1 MSPYLYV
8 PGDSLLH
15 RLDPRTKLLALVAVL
30 LVAVAAASPGVL
42 AGLLVLLLGLAVAS
56 RTGPAL
62 RRVRFLAVTV
72 LLFPPVLWSL
82 VGVGRADGWGAG
94 AGEAGLFGLAAGL
107 RLCSMV
113 IASALFLA
121 TTRNEE
127 LVAGLLRWGLPY
139 PFAFALS
146 AALRLVPTFVASAV
160 AVAEAQRARGHDL
173 DAGNPLQRM
182 RKHLPLVV
190 PCWRVRC
197 GRPTSSP
204 WPWRPAAS
212 GRGRGAP
219 STWSCATARPT
230 GSAPSSRWWRSWR
243 RSMGSSG
250 AAVRWTEGRPQ
261 DREGPGTGGDPA
273 AQPVPRPE
281 GGRWR

>member
-72 LLFPPVLWSL
+72 LIFPPVLWSL

-94 AGEAGLFGLAAGL
+94 AGEVGLFGLAAGL

-190 PCWRVRC
+190 PVLAGSLRSTNQLAMALEAR
-197 GRPTSSP
+197 GFGARPRRTQYLELRY
-204 WPWRPAAS
+204 RPADWVGTVLSLVAILAALY
-212 GRGRGAP
+212 GLVGG
-219 STWSCATARPT
+219 
-230 GSAPSSRWWRSWR
+230 GSPL
-243 RSMGSSG
+243 
-250 AAVRWTEGRPQ
+250 
-261 DREGPGTGGDPA
+261 D
-273 AQPVPRPE
+273 
-281 GGRWR
+281 